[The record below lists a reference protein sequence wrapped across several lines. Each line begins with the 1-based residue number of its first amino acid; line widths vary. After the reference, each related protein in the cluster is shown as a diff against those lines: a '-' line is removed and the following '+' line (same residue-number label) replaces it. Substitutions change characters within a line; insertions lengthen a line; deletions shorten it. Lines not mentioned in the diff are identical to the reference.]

1 MIELRNTHG
10 TQVWLRIEDQDDG
23 YDYAY
28 DPDRQRPAKPARPAS
43 AVAAAPAVKRPRGRP
58 RKHPLVP
65 AVVAEPAEASS

>member
-23 YDYAY
+23 YDFSY
-28 DPDRQRPAKPARPAS
+28 DPDRARAAKPARPAS
-43 AVAAAPAVKRPRGRP
+43 AAAAVPAVKRPRGRP

-65 AVVAEPAEASS
+65 AVAAEPAEAS